1 MFERCTKRVEL
12 YVYGTWLF
20 SFWSQFYNHIIL
32 CCCWGKQ
39 QTVASAISVNRDLWK
54 LHLFIIMWES
64 LLWAERRNS
73 VLFSNCCLILI
84 ACAYFLS
91 DDCTI
96 CYTFWDKNIIEIE
109 HTNFNQ
115 AAFFVNRVVKLIA
128 TIQPCPIKI
137 SIHTH
142 THQAP
147 PPTTHTLTHT
157 RTLTNTPGRT

>member
-1 MFERCTKRVEL
+1 MCMGCCFLVSDC
-12 YVYGTWLF
+12 
-20 SFWSQFYNHIIL
+20 SFIIIL
-32 CCCWGKQ
+32 SYVAAGESNKQ
-39 QTVASAISVNRDLWK
+39 WLLPISVNRDLWK

-73 VLFSNCCLILI
+73 VLFSDCCLILI

-91 DDCTI
+91 GDCTI

-128 TIQPCPIKI
+128 TIQPCPGKI

-147 PPTTHTLTHT
+147 HTHAHIDAHT
-157 RTLTNTPGRT
+157 YSLTNTPGRT